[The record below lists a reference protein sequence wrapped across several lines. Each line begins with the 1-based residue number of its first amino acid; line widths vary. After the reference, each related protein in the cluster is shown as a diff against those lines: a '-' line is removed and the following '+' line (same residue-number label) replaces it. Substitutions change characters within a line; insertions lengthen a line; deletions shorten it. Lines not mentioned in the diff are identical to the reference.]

1 MGNGGRI
8 GPPLPGKAGD
18 RGGSGTDNRLPHRRG
33 SAAGASRV
41 ATCRRSRGAG
51 RAPALDSAAG
61 LAPGCGGCL
70 FKELRADLRRSM
82 PRSQG
87 SMPMRSR
94 RWRRGGLT
102 TRVHAA
108 VDAPCPA
115 TFPVTPGH
123 GAGSP
128 QAKGLLCGLAGPCQ
142 AIADAGCGRDLP
154 DAAGIPAPVHFWRSA
169 RHRSRAGRHPPGRSL
184 RKKRRTVACFLKPD
198 QTLPPHRA
206 PLRGNRR
213 LVKGIPRQR
222 RRNRMVS

>member
-1 MGNGGRI
+1 MGNGGELDHLCRARRVIGAAAGPTTGSRI
-8 GPPLPGKAGD
+8 DAVL
-18 RGGSGTDNRLPHRRG
+18 RLARRV
-33 SAAGASRV
+33 SRPAAGAGALEGCLPRFRRGPRARV
-41 ATCRRSRGAG
+41 W
-51 RAPALDSAAG
+51 
-61 LAPGCGGCL
+61 GCL

-94 RWRRGGLT
+94 RWCRGGLT

-115 TFPVTPGH
+115 RFPVTPSH